1 MWDAFTS
8 FGGQEEGIM
17 LESLSAHQQ
26 LMISSVLG
34 RPDVFA
40 AHLTDKP
47 SIMLFLSLNHRKL
60 YISNSAQNSGVELFV
75 YHVLVSHVPESHVP
89 ASPSPTSL
97 HPPLPRVPCPG
108 VSESSSP
115 GVSRP
120 RLTFSH
126 SRILLPLC
134 SHYSPAFVTDVKIPT

>member
-1 MWDAFTS
+1 MTGGRRDVGLGNSGMWDAFTS

-47 SIMLFLSLNHRKL
+47 SIM
-60 YISNSAQNSGVELFV
+60 
-75 YHVLVSHVPESHVP
+75 
-89 ASPSPTSL
+89 
-97 HPPLPRVPCPG
+97 
-108 VSESSSP
+108 
-115 GVSRP
+115 
-120 RLTFSH
+120 
-126 SRILLPLC
+126 
-134 SHYSPAFVTDVKIPT
+134 